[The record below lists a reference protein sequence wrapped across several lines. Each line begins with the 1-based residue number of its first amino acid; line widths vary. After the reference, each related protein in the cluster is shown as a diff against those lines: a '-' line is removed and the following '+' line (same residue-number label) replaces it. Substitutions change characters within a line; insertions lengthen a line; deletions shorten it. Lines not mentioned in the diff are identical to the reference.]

1 MFPMGDSGSPPER
14 VPWVEEVRKR
24 LEARRGPETPAPVGA
39 RRAAVLVPLFVR
51 NGALWILLTRRT
63 DTLEHHKGQIAFPG
77 GAEEEG
83 DASLLATALRETQE
97 EIGVAGDVV
106 VPLGTLPTLTTVTDF
121 YVAPFVGAIPHP
133 YPFRPAESEIAELI
147 EVPVQSLFDPG
158 IREEKLLPGRTEP
171 TLFYHCGPHLIWGAT
186 ARILTDLLDALR

>member
-1 MFPMGDSGSPPER
+1 MEGRGATAER
-14 VPWVEEVRKR
+14 VPWIEEVRSR
-24 LEARRGPETPAPVGA
+24 LEARRRAETAAPEGS

-51 NGALWILLTRRT
+51 DGALWILLTRRT
-63 DTLEHHKGQIAFPG
+63 DTLEHHRGQIAFPG
-77 GAEEEG
+77 GAEEAG

-97 EIGVAGDVV
+97 EIGVAGDAV

-147 EVPVQSLFDPG
+147 EVPVKSLLDPG
-158 IREEKLLPGRTEP
+158 ILEERLLPGRAEP
-171 TLFYHCGPHLIWGAT
+171 TLFYHAGPHVIWGAT
-186 ARILTDLLDALR
+186 ARILSDLLEALR

>member
-1 MFPMGDSGSPPER
+1 MGDSGSPPER
-14 VPWVEEVRKR
+14 IPWIEEVRAR
-24 LEARRGPETPAPVGA
+24 LEAHRRAETAAPEGS

-63 DTLEHHKGQIAFPG
+63 DTLEHHRGQIAFPG

-83 DASLLATALRETQE
+83 DDSLLATALRETEE
-97 EIGVAGDVV
+97 EIGVAGDAV

-147 EVPVQSLFDPG
+147 EVPLRSLYDPG
-158 IREEKLLPGRTEP
+158 IREERLLPGRTEP
-171 TLFYHCGPHLIWGAT
+171 TLFYHSGPHVIWGAT
-186 ARILTDLLDALR
+186 ARILADLLEALH